1 MVRDYLNF
9 LKFYFFNFFFVDSG
23 YTPSNHEMFEYDTD
37 NSFSI
42 PNNSVN
48 RLSVKTELDIVK
60 SDKENS
66 ISQYVGCSNKKQSFA
81 SLEWITLPPL

>member
-1 MVRDYLNF
+1 
-9 LKFYFFNFFFVDSG
+9 
-23 YTPSNHEMFEYDTD
+23 MFEYDTD

-66 ISQYVGCSNKKQSFA
+66 ISQYVGCSNKKQRVSFMPFSFELNKPTVRKIFIFA
-81 SLEWITLPPL
+81 L